1 MFPGEW
7 LDRPEDGGTGAFVA
21 ILLICPLK
29 IESSSFD
36 FVGPVFEKISR
47 RVTVGVAVLY
57 ACSAFCNSL
66 SRIGRNFPARPPKT
80 DASLKRLT
88 ARRSSVKA
96 AVVTFDREPLPDACV
111 TTEDSITDEEN
122 AWVHKTQKRAICAGN
137 KSNCVRRPLISSQA
151 LRYPA
156 RNDGANG
163 LLMGFVGLFDTA
175 SAKKHR

>member
-1 MFPGEW
+1 VKFPGEW
-7 LDRPEDGGTGAFVA
+7 LDRPEDGGTGAFVVT
-21 ILLICPLK
+21 LLICPLK

-96 AVVTFDREPLPDACV
+96 AVVIFDREPLPDACV
-111 TTEDSITDEEN
+111 TTEDNIT
-122 AWVHKTQKRAICAGN
+122 
-137 KSNCVRRPLISSQA
+137 
-151 LRYPA
+151 
-156 RNDGANG
+156 
-163 LLMGFVGLFDTA
+163 
-175 SAKKHR
+175 